1 MIDQLTRGLEFQSR
15 ALVLRSE
22 RQRILAGNIANADTP
37 SYRAMDFDF
46 KAAMQKATGNAA
58 ANGTLLR
65 TNPGHMN
72 APGAGSSTTS
82 SIQYRNPVQPS
93 LDSNSVDMDLER
105 MQFADNAI
113 RFEATLRFLN
123 GTIRT
128 LQQAIRG
135 DQG

>member
-37 SYRAMDFDF
+37 GYRAMDFDF

-58 ANGTLLR
+58 GADAMAR
-65 TNPGHMN
+65 TNPRHVS
-72 APGAGSSTTS
+72 APEAGVATAS

-123 GTIRT
+123 GNIRT